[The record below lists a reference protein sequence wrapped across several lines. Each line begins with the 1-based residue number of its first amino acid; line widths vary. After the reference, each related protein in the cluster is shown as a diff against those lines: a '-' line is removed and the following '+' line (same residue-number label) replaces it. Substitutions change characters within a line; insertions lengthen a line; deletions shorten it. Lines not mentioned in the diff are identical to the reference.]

1 MVAFIIW
8 SIVAAIII
16 GIGIYSLL
24 AKNPVGF
31 YSGIEPPKIKDTKK
45 YNHAVAILWF
55 IYGTLFELL
64 ALPFLFANGSVMVA
78 IIVVAGTIVISIAL
92 PIVYSLVILRKFKE

>member
-31 YSGIEPPKIKDTKK
+31 YSGIEPPKIKETQK
-45 YNHAVAILWF
+45 YNRAVAILWF
-55 IYGTLFELL
+55 IYGILFELL
-64 ALPFLFANGSVMVA
+64 ALPFLFANGSVIVA

-92 PIVYSLVILRKFKE
+92 PIVYSLVILKKFKE